1 MKELNSLK
9 RDISAREFN
18 DAENTIEDLVD
29 DFYKFQKLA
38 SSLAFRQDT
47 ASAKFNIAVAGNR
60 QGPGMRRTND
70 AETNEINSHITK
82 SATDYAR
89 RFRKFTEVSNPFSS
103 PYIEKLGELVREA
116 TDFCRRIISE

>member
-29 DFYKFQKLA
+29 DFYKFPKL
-38 SSLAFRQDT
+38 SSTLALRQNSN
-47 ASAKFNIAVAGNR
+47 SARFNRAITGNR
-60 QGPGMRRTND
+60 EGSGMRRAND
-70 AETNEINSHITK
+70 AETVEINENIRR
-82 SATDYAR
+82 SAIDYAR
-89 RFRKFTEVSNPFSS
+89 RFLKFTEVSNPFSS

-116 TDFCRRIISE
+116 TDFCRCIISE